1 MAFISQTVRRVGWPG
16 RKQAH
21 GANGSVSPKT
31 IPTTASLILLLAA
44 CTTEP
49 TPAILGEDCSEPG
62 FVSGNECDM
71 RENSLGDCTASADCG
86 DDALCVQAG
95 TFGVCLPKD
104 DGAET
109 PRCANPGAASL
120 PLTEFGTGAEIF
132 ACVEDKGTGCSSDLV
147 CEATPTQGF

>member
-1 MAFISQTVRRVGWPG
+1 MAFIAQTVRRVGWPDPHH
-16 RKQAH
+16 RQ
-21 GANGSVSPKT
+21 P
-31 IPTTASLILLLAA
+31 ILLLAA

-49 TPAILGEDCSEPG
+49 TPAILGEDCEPG